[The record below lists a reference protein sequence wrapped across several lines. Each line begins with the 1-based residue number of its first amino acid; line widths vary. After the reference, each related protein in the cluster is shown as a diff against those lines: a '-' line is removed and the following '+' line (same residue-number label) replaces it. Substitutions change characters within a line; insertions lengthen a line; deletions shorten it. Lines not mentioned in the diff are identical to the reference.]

1 MVVDMIDL
9 DRGWWGGRKGR
20 EGFLGEA
27 ATIPDAY
34 LEARSGGQ
42 HFPAEL
48 RFWVQMANLL

>member
-1 MVVDMIDL
+1 MIDL
-9 DRGWWGGRKGR
+9 DRGGRKGR

-34 LEARSGGQ
+34 LEAQGGGQ

-48 RFWVQMANLL
+48 RFWVEMANGGLCLL